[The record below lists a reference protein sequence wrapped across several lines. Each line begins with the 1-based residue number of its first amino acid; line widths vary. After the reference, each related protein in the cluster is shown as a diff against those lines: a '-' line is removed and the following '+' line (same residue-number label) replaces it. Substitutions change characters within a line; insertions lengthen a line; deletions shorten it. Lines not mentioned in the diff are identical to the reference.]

1 MYCEEW
7 LLVNQNRVKEST
19 IAKYSVA
26 VHNHIKPFFGK
37 YLPEMIT
44 TGMTA
49 DFMNRMISEKHLS
62 AKTAKDAA
70 IVLKAIL
77 KYIARTEKSVEL
89 VEVTMPRYVAKETRV
104 LSLEEQQRFIEY
116 LSTQTD
122 SCKFGILF
130 ALMTGLRIGEVCAL
144 RIRDVSLADRTVTVH
159 ETMQRIKNLDGK
171 GSKTKII
178 FTEPKS
184 ITSTRIVPLTN
195 LAYALCA
202 EQVANSPPDAFLLTG
217 SETKIIEPRVLQ
229 YRIKKYSEA
238 CGIEG

>member
-1 MYCEEW
+1 MSRKGENIYKRKDGRWEGRYKKGTAADGRTLYGSCYGKTYREVKEKLEKQKQKLPVIQHEEKTGSKKQFGVYCEEW

-62 AKTAKDAA
+62 AKTAKDTA

-144 RIRDVSLADRTVTVH
+144 RIRDVSLADRTVIICERLSV
-159 ETMQRIKNLDGK
+159 ILLNLRH
-171 GSKTKII
+171 
-178 FTEPKS
+178 F
-184 ITSTRIVPLTN
+184 
-195 LAYALCA
+195 
-202 EQVANSPPDAFLLTG
+202 
-217 SETKIIEPRVLQ
+217 
-229 YRIKKYSEA
+229 
-238 CGIEG
+238 

>member
-104 LSLEEQQRFIEY
+104 L
-116 LSTQTD
+116 
-122 SCKFGILF
+122 LF
-130 ALMTGLRIGEVCAL
+130 
-144 RIRDVSLADRTVTVH
+144 
-159 ETMQRIKNLDGK
+159 
-171 GSKTKII
+171 
-178 FTEPKS
+178 
-184 ITSTRIVPLTN
+184 
-195 LAYALCA
+195 YA
-202 EQVANSPPDAFLLTG
+202 
-217 SETKIIEPRVLQ
+217 
-229 YRIKKYSEA
+229 
-238 CGIEG
+238 